1 MSKSGLKAFVYSFSV
16 SLFAIIAANRAFW
29 HAAPSKTQP
38 LDISGKNII
47 LFLKND
53 STASAPVKKIAL
65 NTLPELSSEPVSEEI
80 SQPEVIL
87 ADTLEK
93 IDFPLELD
101 LPVSASA
108 QKNHTQQLV
117 LADVLYAPDTPPD
130 TPEIDAVP
138 VYTPE
143 KDEKQL
149 IKAPPVK
156 HEIKIAV
163 KENTPKQE
171 IFSPARIQDRPDDA
185 VLSARAAITE
195 NFPLQK
201 NSDIT
206 KNGHKIS
213 IGDPKE
219 LNNVALS
226 SKTISIHSMEKNVAG
241 ETPAAG
247 APEWKQMADNPWVV
261 AKSNGV
267 SRNKLAD
274 KDFAGKTNTE
284 IAQVLSPQTDRSGVK
299 IASET
304 VKNLII
310 PIPGEIMNDE
320 NLTPK
325 LAYPSTSEDAEKERA
340 IDKEL
345 KEQEKSSKTA
355 ENKKLLSPIEE
366 DVDLDAPEI
375 QVTPITKPVTTAS
388 KPETKTEEPKEKAPD
403 KGGIMNA
410 LNSIFTTSQKIVSDA
425 KEKAIAKAQAK
436 RSFRKRL
443 AKDRPVSIMPTEIK
457 LSFQPNR
464 AEISGQTLR
473 WVQAFASKAAE
484 TPDIALE
491 IRIDGNSS
499 VNLQQR
505 RLNLL
510 HSILT
515 NKGVEHGKINTVFT
529 TREPNSF
536 ILRTVNLGNN
546 SQGIN
551 KGETN
556 NRARGL
562 HIQW

>member
-16 SLFAIIAANRAFW
+16 SLFAIIAADRAFW
-29 HAAPSKTQP
+29 HAAPSRTQP

-101 LPVSASA
+101 LPVSTSA

-130 TPEIDAVP
+130 TPEINAVP

-171 IFSPARIQDRPDDA
+171 IFPPARIQDRPDDA
-185 VLSARAAITE
+185 VLSARAATAE

-201 NSDIT
+201 NSDTT

-247 APEWKQMADNPWVV
+247 IPEWKQMADNPWVV

-284 IAQVLSPQTDRSGVK
+284 ITQALSPQADRSGVK

-366 DVDLDAPEI
+366 DVELDAPAI

-388 KPETKTEEPKEKAPD
+388 KPETKAEEPKEKTQD

>member
-29 HAAPSKTQP
+29 HAVPFKNQP
-38 LDISGKNII
+38 LDINGKNII
-47 LFLKND
+47 LFLKNN
-53 STASAPVKKIAL
+53 SVTSAPVKKIAL
-65 NTLPELSSEPVSEEI
+65 NTLPDLSPEPLLKENT
-80 SQPEVIL
+80 QAEVIL
-87 ADTLEK
+87 ADTLEE

-101 LPVSASA
+101 LPVPASA
-108 QKNHTQQLV
+108 QENHTQQLV
-117 LADVLYAPDTPPD
+117 LADVLYAPDIQPETPQ
-130 TPEIDAVP
+130 IDAAP
-138 VYTPE
+138 IYTPDQE
-143 KDEKQL
+143 ERPL
-149 IKAPPVK
+149 KAPPVK

-163 KENTPKQE
+163 KEEAPKQE
-171 IFSPARIQDRPDDA
+171 ASLPEQAQDRSEEA
-185 VLSARAAITE
+185 VLLARAATAD

-201 NSDIT
+201 SSDAAKNSY
-206 KNGHKIS
+206 KIN
-213 IGDPKE
+213 IGNPKD
-219 LNNVALS
+219 LNDVALS
-226 SKTISIHSMEKNVAG
+226 SRTVSIHSMEKDIADAPQTDN
-241 ETPAAG
+241 T
-247 APEWKQMADNPWVV
+247 PEWKQMNDNPWVV
-261 AKSNGV
+261 ARSNGV

-274 KDFAGKTNTE
+274 KDFADKTDAE
-284 IAQVLSPQTDRSGVK
+284 IAQALNPQASRPEIKV
-299 IASET
+299 ASET

-310 PIPGEIMNDE
+310 PIPGEIMKDE

-345 KEQEKSSKTA
+345 KKQEKTSKTA
-355 ENKKLLSPIEE
+355 DNKKLLSPIDEE
-366 DVDLDAPEI
+366 VELDAPAI
-375 QVTPITKPVTTAS
+375 QATPITKPVAAAPQ
-388 KPETKTEEPKEKAPD
+388 PETKSEEQKEKAPD

-410 LNSIFTTSQKIVSDA
+410 LNSIFTTSQKTFSEA

-499 VNLQQR
+499 VSLQQK

-510 HSILT
+510 HNILT

-546 SQGIN
+546 TQGIN
-551 KGETN
+551 RGEKN
-556 NRARGL
+556 NRARNQ